1 MAGHRRERNGRDRFS
16 TARILLFSPSGAI
29 GADPSTEIMPDK
41 AHAQTKAE
49 GKNLASHGN
58 WAIYRRRGDLFKR
71 AADNRSGRS
80 AEGGREKLEQLD
92 LFAPS
97 DPSISC

>member
-49 GKNLASHGN
+49 GKKFGKPWKLGN
-58 WAIYRRRGDLFKR
+58 IQKERGSIQK
-71 AADNRSGRS
+71 
-80 AEGGREKLEQLD
+80 GG
-92 LFAPS
+92 
-97 DPSISC
+97 